1 LEERCPVSVSA
12 VIMLRSKMVVGCNGG
27 SAGQARHLCCHS
39 KNPGV
44 TQSRSKTAASMGEKI
59 PPRLWPTYNHATAD
73 VESRQHEE
81 SQYQGWVFAPTD
93 AIKEDEGF

>member
-1 LEERCPVSVSA
+1 
-12 VIMLRSKMVVGCNGG
+12 
-27 SAGQARHLCCHS
+27 
-39 KNPGV
+39 
-44 TQSRSKTAASMGEKI
+44 MGEKI